1 MLIRDYINGHRDV
14 QWYKTYLLEYYLKKH
29 RIDCDSIKTVYDVGA
44 RDCIESLKFTE
55 LFKNCNVT
63 AFECNP
69 QTIEECRENSKK
81 TNRINLIEKLVTD
94 NPSNK
99 SFYIKDGINIDEGV
113 ASMCIPWFPFKEIKV
128 ETISL
133 SDTIEADVDL
143 LWIDVQGAELQ
154 VLKSLKQKIN
164 NIKTIY
170 LEVDIEPRYKTDSNE
185 KTCIELLNNFTIV
198 ERIQLGSN
206 EVHTILKHV

>member
-1 MLIRDYINGHRDV
+1 
-14 QWYKTYLLEYYLKKH
+14 
-29 RIDCDSIKTVYDVGA
+29 
-44 RDCIESLKFTE
+44 
-55 LFKNCNVT
+55 
-63 AFECNP
+63 
-69 QTIEECRENSKK
+69 
-81 TNRINLIEKLVTD
+81 
-94 NPSNK
+94 
-99 SFYIKDGINIDEGV
+99 
-113 ASMCIPWFPFKEIKV
+113 MCIPWFPFKEIKV

-133 SDTIEADVDL
+133 SDTIKADVDL

-170 LEVDIEPRYKTDSNE
+170 LEVDIESRYKTNSNE

>member
-1 MLIRDYINGHRDV
+1 M
-14 QWYKTYLLEYYLKKH
+14 
-29 RIDCDSIKTVYDVGA
+29 
-44 RDCIESLKFTE
+44 
-55 LFKNCNVT
+55 
-63 AFECNP
+63 
-69 QTIEECRENSKK
+69 
-81 TNRINLIEKLVTD
+81 
-94 NPSNK
+94 
-99 SFYIKDGINIDEGV
+99 
-113 ASMCIPWFPFKEIKV
+113 
-128 ETISL
+128 
-133 SDTIEADVDL
+133 